1 MARILE
7 IVVYILFAILSFHKF
22 FNDYID
28 VEKEYQYKIA
38 IYIAIF
44 FYLIFADNG
53 HHNITY
59 VVIIGA
65 FTFIPSIV
73 QNFSNSDEDED
84 ENEDE
89 AQNALE
95 VMIAT
100 CNIIVILIKFGIIP
114 LFVA

>member
-44 FYLIFADNG
+44 FYLIFEKYG
-53 HHNITY
+53 HNITY
-59 VVIIGA
+59 VVIIGT

-84 ENEDE
+84 EDE
-89 AQNALE
+89 SRNALE

-100 CNIIVILIKFGIIP
+100 CNIMVILIKFGIIP
-114 LFVA
+114 LFVG

>member
-7 IVVYILFAILSFHKF
+7 IVIYVLFLTLSFYKF
-22 FNDYID
+22 VNDYI
-28 VEKEYQYKIA
+28 EINKEYGYKIA

-44 FYLIFADNG
+44 FYLIFADYG
-53 HHNITY
+53 YNITY

-84 ENEDE
+84 EDE
-89 AQNALE
+89 SRNALE

-100 CNIIVILIKFGIIP
+100 CNIMIILIKFGIIP
-114 LFVA
+114 LFIG

>member
-7 IVVYILFAILSFHKF
+7 IVVYILFAMLSFYKF
-22 FNDYID
+22 FNDYI
-28 VEKEYQYKIA
+28 EINKEYGYKIA

-44 FYLIFADNG
+44 FYLIFEKYG
-53 HHNITY
+53 HNITY
-59 VVIIGA
+59 IVIIGA

-73 QNFSNSDEDED
+73 QNFSNSDED
-84 ENEDE
+84 EDE

>member
-1 MARILE
+1 MAKILE
-7 IVVYILFAILSFHKF
+7 IVIYVLFLTLSFYKF
-22 FNDYID
+22 VNDYI
-28 VEKEYQYKIA
+28 EINKEYGYKIA

-44 FYLIFADNG
+44 FYLIFEKYG
-53 HHNITY
+53 HNITY

-84 ENEDE
+84 E
-89 AQNALE
+89 AQDVLALE

-100 CNIIVILIKFGIIP
+100 CNIMVILIKFGIIP
-114 LFVA
+114 LFAG

>member
-22 FNDYID
+22 FNDYI
-28 VEKEYQYKIA
+28 EINKEYGYKIA

-44 FYLIFADNG
+44 FYLIFEKYG
-53 HHNITY
+53 HNITY
-59 VVIIGA
+59 VVIIGT

-84 ENEDE
+84 EDE
-89 AQNALE
+89 SRNALE

-100 CNIIVILIKFGIIP
+100 CNILVILIKFGIIP
-114 LFVA
+114 LFAG

>member
-22 FNDYID
+22 FNDYI
-28 VEKEYQYKIA
+28 EINKEYGYKIA

-44 FYLIFADNG
+44 FYLIFEKYG
-53 HHNITY
+53 HNITY
-59 VVIIGA
+59 VVIIGT

-84 ENEDE
+84 E
-89 AQNALE
+89 AQDVLALE

-100 CNIIVILIKFGIIP
+100 CNIMVILIKFGIIP
-114 LFVA
+114 LFAG

>member
-22 FNDYID
+22 FNDYI
-28 VEKEYQYKIA
+28 EINKEYLYKIA

-44 FYLIFADNG
+44 FYLIFEKYG
-53 HHNITY
+53 HNITY
-59 VVIIGA
+59 VVIIGT

-84 ENEDE
+84 EDE
-89 AQNALE
+89 SRNALE

-100 CNIIVILIKFGIIP
+100 CNIMVILIKFGIIP
-114 LFVA
+114 LFVG

>member
-1 MARILE
+1 MAKILE
-7 IVVYILFAILSFHKF
+7 IVIYVLFLTLSFYKF
-22 FNDYID
+22 FNDYI
-28 VEKEYQYKIA
+28 EINKEYGYKIA
-38 IYIAIF
+38 IYISIF
-44 FYLIFADNG
+44 FYLIFEKYG
-53 HHNITY
+53 HNIAY
-59 VVIIGA
+59 VVIIGT

-100 CNIIVILIKFGIIP
+100 CNIMVILIKFGIIP